1 MLPMPPQAK
10 CEGVRATA
18 KTFFLTLG
26 SFMESY
32 AGCMNVRPEHVFHEE
47 RLCREIEVLRGTKDD
62 PKHRVELAAYGVAA
76 GKWSETC
83 KAKQVIR
90 LALEFKNSGECDGSQ
105 CKNDQTGKH
114 MLCNMD
120 LRVVEGVNATNG
132 LVSHFILKYNFVL
145 KILIVPKFKLEYRY

>member
-1 MLPMPPQAK
+1 LLALPPQAK

-62 PKHRVELAAYGVAA
+62 PKHRVELAAYGVAT
-76 GKWSETC
+76 GKWSDIH
-83 KAKQVIR
+83 KANQVIK
-90 LALEFKNSGECDGSQ
+90 LALECKNSGECDGSQ
-105 CKNDQTGKH
+105 CKNNQTGRH

-120 LRVVEGVNATNG
+120 TRVVETTHAGNG
-132 LVSHFILKYNFVL
+132 SVSHFI
-145 KILIVPKFKLEYRY
+145 